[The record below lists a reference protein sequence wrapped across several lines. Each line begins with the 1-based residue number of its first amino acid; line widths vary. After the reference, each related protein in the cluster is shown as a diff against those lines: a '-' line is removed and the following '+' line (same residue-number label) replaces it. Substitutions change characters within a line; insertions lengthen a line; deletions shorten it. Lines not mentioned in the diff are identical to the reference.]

1 MDNLSLYN
9 AVSTVPQEAIKPI
22 QGGKLKGKSDI
33 NPMWRIKALTAQFG
47 PCGIGWGYT
56 IDRLW
61 TEPGADGEVS
71 AFALIHLWYVQ
82 DGKRSDPIPGIG
94 GNTFIAKEKGKLAT
108 SDECYK
114 MALTDAISVACKAL
128 GIAADV
134 YWSNDPTKYSCFED
148 EGDPKELEE
157 AMQPLSV
164 SFTAE
169 EDTQPPLT
177 LVCQCCGKPI
187 TPAKRPSGKD
197 MSIQEVAETTYKKY
211 GKQLCAFCAWNAG
224 KAVQ

>member
-1 MDNLSLYN
+1 MASDNLSIYS
-9 AVSTVPQEAIKPI
+9 AVCNPPSEALKPI
-22 QGGKLKGKSDI
+22 KGGRLVGKSDI
-33 NPMWRIKALTAQFG
+33 NPMWRIKTLTEQFG

-82 DGKRSDPIPGIG
+82 DGKRSNPIPGIG

-128 GIAADV
+128 GVAADV
-134 YWSNDPTKYSCFED
+134 YWSNDPTKYSRFED
-148 EGDPKELEE
+148 EGDP
-157 AMQPLSV
+157 
-164 SFTAE
+164 E
-169 EDTQPPLT
+169 EDTQPPPT
-177 LVCQCCGKPI
+177 PVCQCCGRPI
-187 TPAKRPSGKD
+187 QDYIYPNGEIVKAKELVQK
-197 MSIQEVAETTYKKY
+197 SINAY
-211 GKQLCAFCAWNAG
+211 GKILCIGCARRT
-224 KAVQ
+224 KEAVER

>member
-1 MDNLSLYN
+1 MASDNLSIYS
-9 AVSTVPQEAIKPI
+9 AVCNPPPEAIKPI
-22 QGGKLKGKSDI
+22 KGGKIAGKSDI
-33 NPMWRIKALTAQFG
+33 NPMWRIKTLTEQFG

-56 IDRLW
+56 IDRIW

-134 YWSNDPTKYSCFED
+134 YWSNDPTKYSRFENG
-148 EGDPKELEE
+148 EDPKE
-157 AMQPLSV
+157 
-164 SFTAE
+164 
-169 EDTQPPLT
+169 DIQPPPT
-177 LVCQCCGKPI
+177 FICQCCGRQINDFWHKDGTF
-187 TPAKRPSGKD
+187 TPA
-197 MSIQEVAETTYKKY
+197 EELVKKSRNAY
-211 GKQLCAFCAWNAG
+211 GKVLCIDCARQTKEAMER
-224 KAVQ
+224 